1 MFLVL
6 SSCTLNKMLWTK
18 SYDESFKNFL
28 ISKDGKY
35 VVFMGTEFVYVLN
48 DDLRIIQE
56 TLNWKERDLLFVNVD
71 KTNFVV
77 DQRNHVKGYVTIEC
91 LYNNITSKQEIF
103 LKSMGY
109 KNKNNKPLTM
119 KIKLD
124 GVRYL
129 MKDNLRQIP
138 SHLTRNYIISVNLEP
153 SFGKRIEEV
162 ALTPITII
170 ADSIL
175 LFGKIILMPFDLG

>member
-1 MFLVL
+1 
-6 SSCTLNKMLWTK
+6 
-18 SYDESFKNFL
+18 
-28 ISKDGKY
+28 
-35 VVFMGTEFVYVLN
+35 
-48 DDLRIIQE
+48 
-56 TLNWKERDLLFVNVD
+56 
-71 KTNFVV
+71 
-77 DQRNHVKGYVTIEC
+77 
-91 LYNNITSKQEIF
+91 
-103 LKSMGY
+103 
-109 KNKNNKPLTM
+109 M